1 MVSISRPIV
10 PPILMPTPRYTTP
23 ISFASRHIYTTFMM
37 SVALV
42 YAIIS
47 IHMVSVSATYLTP
60 GDCPIQHCLLEA
72 YQPEI
77 DYFPLKL
84 TTQQNPNFAIQYYN
98 NFKVLKNLWT
108 KEDYVITLCGTPVP
122 TNNSMV
128 YRTIEG
134 KLTQVPLVLAP
145 TAKFVTG
152 PITKVAI
159 DETITANMMELLGA
173 RRTIAAM
180 DVTYIT
186 SPCLHAMQE
195 QLQILPTFPGS
206 WGNVTRRQQ
215 LIDQVDIVIG
225 GNTPNAKPKFIQAS
239 VTAELK
245 PQGRLEW
252 VKFIGALLNREYAA
266 QHIYDETLQRYNQLK
281 AQAAA
286 AAKGTS
292 PIVAWLDFQK
302 GNTAWGTV
310 DAWKIS
316 VADYKLQYTRDAAAT
331 PFVPNIT
338 SFSDPNQAIQT
349 LIDGSVDI
357 VIDETYINYYAASQ
371 QSYDDFL
378 RVWNITNANAKF
390 IQQKQVWR
398 HDRMQ
403 TAAGGDDWFERAII
417 QIDAVLQ
424 DMISFIH
431 PNKVVAKDTPRVWFR
446 DFVAGEPLFQTVDR
460 CLDISAPLFPLL
472 AEPLSKTAPCPTL
485 PIETLVDYKPKPT
498 NGAAQMAAPIMSI
511 VTIIMA
517 AGLLL

>member
-1 MVSISRPIV
+1 MVSSSRPIV
-10 PPILMPTPRYTTP
+10 PAVVMPFPRYTTP

-37 SVALV
+37 SVALM

-47 IHMVSVSATYLTP
+47 IAQVSSTYLTA

-72 YQPEI
+72 HQPEI

-134 KLTQVPLVLAP
+134 KVTQVPLVLAP

-180 DVTYIT
+180 DVTFIT
-186 SPCLHAMQE
+186 SPCLHAMK
-195 QLQILPTFPGS
+195 QLQVLPEFPGS

-215 LIDQVDIVIG
+215 LIDQVDLVIG
-225 GNTPNAKPKFIQAS
+225 GNTPNAAPKFIQAS

-266 QHIYDETLQRYNQLK
+266 QLIYDETLQRYNQFK
-281 AQAAA
+281 AQAATA
-286 AAKGTS
+286 ANGAS

-310 DAWKIS
+310 DTWKIS

-338 SFSDPNQAIQT
+338 SFDDPKKLIQT
-349 LIDGSVDI
+349 LVDGSVDI
-357 VIDETYINYYAASQ
+357 VIDETYIKYYAATQ
-371 QSYDDFL
+371 ETFDDFL
-378 RVWNITNANAKF
+378 RVWNITNTDAKF

-403 TAAGGDDWFERAII
+403 TASGGDDWFERAVI

-431 PNKVVAKDTPRVWFR
+431 PNKVVAKDTARVWFR
-446 DFVAGEPLFQTVDR
+446 DFDAGEELFQTVDR

-472 AEPLSKTAPCPTL
+472 ATPLSKTASCPTL
-485 PIETLVDYKPKPT
+485 PIETFVDYKPPTKPT
-498 NGAAQMAAPIMSI
+498 SSGAAQIGAGIVSI
-511 VTIIMA
+511 ISIIMA
-517 AGLLL
+517 VLFM